1 MTKTRET
8 TLIIPRVA
16 PSFNDL
22 RDMHWAEYRN
32 LAQTWREEITLAF
45 RQEGSPSFSE
55 PVEIAYVRSYYN
67 GYSLDWDNLGG
78 SAKPVIDALL
88 PPRDSQGTML
98 DVDAPLSDDDPSVI
112 ESLEFNQV
120 RLAKEEHPVTR
131 VIIRD

>member
-1 MTKTRET
+1 MTPTRET
-8 TLIIPRVA
+8 TLLIPRVA

-22 RDMHWAEYRN
+22 RDMHWAKYRK
-32 LAQTWREEITLAF
+32 LAQTWRDEIDLAY

-88 PPRDSQGTML
+88 PPRNSDGAMM

-112 ESLEFNQV
+112 TGIEFNQV
-120 RLAKEEHPVTR
+120 RLDKQEHPVTR
-131 VIIRD
+131 LIVRD